1 MGLALF
7 VVDDSVLFDM
17 LYLQNQVEMF
27 LWCWLFFA
35 VGLLL
40 YYDDAQNFMFT
51 LCVPLGSLT
60 LLESRNIAASGAG
73 AIMFV

>member
-40 YYDDAQNFMFT
+40 YYD
-51 LCVPLGSLT
+51 
-60 LLESRNIAASGAG
+60 
-73 AIMFV
+73 